1 MENCWNEY
9 SRRKKNRYFK
19 ASFLRNLFLESEI
32 KQSLF
37 LICLDH
43 LHNGIEENKNLP
55 HLTVPQLI
63 YLNSVPH
70 HAGMLSL
77 SCNHSFSHQKKI
89 DKASSLYLL
98 KCIDQS
104 WYGRERSKSF
114 GSCNGV
120 DWKLSSY
127 TTIK

>member
-1 MENCWNEY
+1 MVNCWNEY
-9 SRRKKNRYFK
+9 SRRKKKKKIFQGKFSKRFP
-19 ASFLRNLFLESEI
+19 FLESEI
-32 KQSLF
+32 KWSLF
-37 LICLDH
+37 LICLDY

-63 YLNSVPH
+63 YLNSMPH

-77 SCNHSFSHQKKI
+77 SCNHSFSHQKRI
-89 DKASSLYLL
+89 DKASSLYPL

-104 WYGRERSKSF
+104 WYGREVKKLWEL
-114 GSCNGV
+114 